1 MGSIKGLK
9 FQQMRNGDKKRL
21 SGASTK
27 VDIVQKGNTKQSYVL
42 WCNYNLGVIRC
53 QK

>member
-1 MGSIKGLK
+1 MGSIKCLT
-9 FQQMRNGDKKRL
+9 FQQMKNGDKKRL

-27 VDIVQKGNTKQSYVL
+27 VGTVQKGNTKQSHVL
-42 WCNYNLGVIRC
+42 WCNYNLRVIRC